1 MEVQRQCYFLR
12 SHLLRMAMLSQRAVD
27 YSNQG
32 ARAGRPLRFT
42 SSFGNTIRS
51 GATCNVASAIEA
63 VDCYASGMP
72 VDADSAIAESAL
84 RIYSALYVT
93 YTAASEI
100 THIAALMAQG
110 ERTSPSPTL
119 GEIARFVNS
128 LVRLCT
134 VALFKKEVQH
144 VRGILNHDRS
154 WQWYE
159 LALRRTRH
167 LLIQNHSTHARSELA
182 VARALGQI
190 ADQAYQIAEASTLW
204 LEGDNRLGCTREKPW
219 LAA

>member
-27 YSNQG
+27 YSIKAHELG
-32 ARAGRPLRFT
+32 ASEIYQLFWKYDQEWRNLQFSIGDRGRRLL
-42 SSFGNTIRS
+42 
-51 GATCNVASAIEA
+51 
-63 VDCYASGMP
+63 ASGMP

-110 ERTSPSPTL
+110 ERTTPSPTL

-167 LLIQNHSTHARSELA
+167 LLMQNHSTHARSELA

>member
-12 SHLLRMAMLSQRAVD
+12 SDLLRMAMLSQRAVD
-27 YSNQG
+27 YSIKAHELG
-32 ARAGRPLRFT
+32 ASEVYRLFREYDQEWRYLQRRIGDRGRRLL
-42 SSFGNTIRS
+42 
-51 GATCNVASAIEA
+51 
-63 VDCYASGMP
+63 ASGMP

-100 THIAALMAQG
+100 THIASVMA
-110 ERTSPSPTL
+110 ECEITTPSPRL
-119 GEIARFVNS
+119 GEIARFINS

-134 VALFKKEVQH
+134 VALFNKEVRH
-144 VRGILNHDRS
+144 VRGILHHDRN
-154 WQWYE
+154 WRWCE
-159 LALRRTRH
+159 LALCRTRH
-167 LLIQNHSTHARSELA
+167 LLMQNPSVHARSELA

-190 ADQAYQIAEASTLW
+190 ADQVCEVAEASTLW
-204 LEGDNRLGCTREKPW
+204 LEGDNRLGCTEEKTW